1 MHNIYGMA
9 SQSGETGP
17 IDNDVS
23 LPEAMVMAG
32 FFAVSIWN
40 CIQTFI
46 FIFVTFKSY
55 SGLYFWSMTV
65 ANAAIPFRQIFAL
78 IRLYGLAPTLAIT
91 PLVSFGFWV
100 MVTGQSMVL
109 YSRLC
114 LVVGEPVKLR
124 WVLGLI
130 TFTFLFV
137 EVPVSSLLIAS
148 NVPGQEHLARAFTVF
163 ENCQTGLISAQEAL
177 ISWIYVR
184 EARRAFKPIQVI
196 KGERVKKTLKGLV
209 WLFVL
214 TAFLDLSLMGLAYS
228 GQQFAIMTS
237 YKGVVYSIKL
247 QVEGVVLNSLTKLM
261 RRRSCT
267 CGSTAA
273 ENFTSSPMTVMGV
286 GMGEQCTTPY
296 HSQIKKNSA
305 DAKSSGEDL
314 GTVVTTENPER
325 HSAELR
331 RIFGTERYP

>member
-1 MHNIYGMA
+1 M
-9 SQSGETGP
+9 SSESGETGP
-17 IDNDVS
+17 IENGLS
-23 LPEAMVMAG
+23 LAEAMVIAG

-40 CIQTFI
+40 CVQTFV
-46 FIFVTFKSY
+46 FIFVTFKIY
-55 SGLYFWSMTV
+55 SGLYFWSMTIS
-65 ANAAIPFRQIFAL
+65 NTAIVFRQTFAL
-78 IRLYGLAPTLAIT
+78 VRFFGLAPTLAVT
-91 PLVSFGFWV
+91 PLVSVGFWV
-100 MVTGQSMVL
+100 MVTGQSVVL

-114 LVVGEPVKLR
+114 LVVGEPIKLR

-148 NVPGQEHLARAFTVF
+148 NVPGQEHLVRAFNVF

-177 ISWIYVR
+177 ISWLYVR
-184 EARRAFKPIQVI
+184 EAKRAFKPIQVI
-196 KGERVKKTLKGLV
+196 KGQRVKKTMKGLV

-214 TAFLDLSLMGLAYS
+214 TALLDLSLMGLAYS

-247 QVEGVVLNSLTKLM
+247 QVEGIVLNSLTKLM

-273 ENFTSSPMTVMGV
+273 ENYTSSPITVMGV
-286 GMGEQCTTPY
+286 GVGDQFTTPC
-296 HSQIKKNSA
+296 HSPINKNIGEG
-305 DAKSSGEDL
+305 KSSGEDL
-314 GTVVTTENPER
+314 GTATSENVER

-331 RIFGTERYP
+331 RIFGTEQYP

>member
-1 MHNIYGMA
+1 M
-9 SQSGETGP
+9 SSDSGETGP
-17 IDNDVS
+17 IDNVVT

-40 CIQTFI
+40 CVQTFI
-46 FIFVTFKSY
+46 FIFVTFRNY

-78 IRLYGLAPTLAIT
+78 VRLFGMAPTLAIT
-91 PLVSFGFWV
+91 PLVSIGFWA

-130 TFTFLFV
+130 TFTFLFL

-148 NVPGQEHLARAFTVF
+148 NVPGQEHLAKTFTIF

-196 KGERVKKTLKGLV
+196 KGDRVKKTLKGLV

-214 TAFLDLSLMGLAYS
+214 TALLDLSLMGLAYS
-228 GQQFAIMTS
+228 GRQFAIMTS
-237 YKGVVYSIKL
+237 YKGVVYSVKL

-273 ENFTSSPMTVMGV
+273 ENYTSSPITVVGV
-286 GMGEQCTTPY
+286 GLAEPGTATC
-296 HSQIKKNSA
+296 HSPVKRNSA
-305 DAKSSGEDL
+305 EGKASGDDL
-314 GTVVTTENPER
+314 GTSMTKEYPER

-331 RIFGTERYP
+331 RIFGTQRYP